1 MSYLYKSHCYD
12 TTTEL
17 FSVVASDCPLY
28 SDGEKII
35 QCTPTQSGVDVS
47 ITDLSTSTTQSYS
60 ITPVQIPCAPNLT
73 SVIDLS
79 WQIVLVFIVAW
90 GIRQLALMVKTT

>member
-1 MSYLYKSHCYD
+1 MSYMYKAHCYD

-28 SDGEKII
+28 SEDGKII
-35 QCTPTQSGVDVS
+35 QCAPTQSGVDITV
-47 ITDLSTSTTQSYS
+47 TDLSTSITQSYS
-60 ITPVQIPCAPNLT
+60 ITPVQIPCEPNLS

-79 WQIVLVFIVAW
+79 WQIVLVFIAAW
-90 GIRQLALMVKTT
+90 SIRQLSLMIKTT